1 MSSVNVPSLTIVRGT
16 TPDAPSPEDDVVW
29 ESHRDHHGRVVAS
42 TRAADG
48 GGGLLYLSGVAG
60 YRFMSGL
67 PQVEAFPEPWVA
79 DDTVT
84 EGYYRVALPLALQA
98 AGYEVL
104 HASGVQDSSGVHVF
118 CGASGAGKSTV
129 AYALGRRG
137 FQVWADDA
145 VTFTVRRGRILA
157 VPLPFALRL
166 RNGVARFFEEPG
178 AVSHSMDHKTEV
190 SRRHGG
196 EPLPIASVSLLE
208 RSATLS
214 LTRLTASQ
222 ALPSVLY
229 HSFYFSLADEVTRRR
244 MAAQFLDLVASV
256 PIFRVSPWSD
266 FSGID
271 RVLDELEAHL
281 LTPV

>member
-1 MSSVNVPSLTIVRGT
+1 MSSLKIPSLTIVRGT
-16 TPDAPSPEDDVVW
+16 PPDAPSSDDDTVW
-29 ESHRDHHGRVVAS
+29 ESHRDHHGRVCAS
-42 TRAADG
+42 TRATDG
-48 GGGLLYLSGVAG
+48 GGGLLYLPGLAG
-60 YRFMSGL
+60 YRFAAGL
-67 PQVEAFPEPWVA
+67 PQVEAFPEPGVA

-98 AGYEVL
+98 GGYEVL
-104 HASGVQDSSGVHVF
+104 HASGVQDARGVHVF

-129 AYALGRRG
+129 AYALGRRD

-178 AVSHSMDHKTEV
+178 SVSHSMDRKTEV
-190 SRRHGG
+190 SRHQGS

-208 RSATLS
+208 RSATPS
-214 LTRLTASQ
+214 ITRLSASH

-229 HSFYFSLADEVTRRR
+229 HSFYFSLADNVIRRR
-244 MAAQFLDLVASV
+244 MAAQFLELVAGV
-256 PIFRVSPWSD
+256 PIFRISPWSD

-271 RVLDELEAHL
+271 RVLDELEEHV